1 MSCLLALLLVA
12 STFMGVFTVNVQAH
26 SIVVDGDPTDWLAD
40 SSGQS
45 ENTGMYY
52 STGEY
57 VWVDAMGDDIG
68 DGDYQYPTDPF
79 FLPGMVDIREFRVT
93 YDDSRIYFL
102 IKLGNITNAWNAPEG
117 FCSIL
122 ATIHIDQDRIPA
134 SGQEWAAQSM
144 DSKFDSSCWWEYV
157 IVLHGFGSWIM
168 DSGWNTVGWTGNG
181 MQVAGSVDNNCIE
194 VAVDYSVIGSFVGQT
209 WRFMVE
215 VGFEE
220 YANFREVQEMVGGWA
235 PGGGVP
241 TGDNDWVESDAFD
254 ACFYESTAGQ
264 VADWSDYDQSA
275 GTPTIFCNTGEGYAD
290 ISSTDIPFIR
300 EVSRPIQLTTDSH
313 YDRDQSFFI
322 SSDGTYWL
330 FFTRGRG
337 DPSAPGYNPDSD
349 FYDIYYL
356 KSTDEGASWI
366 EYSMPDFVN
375 DPYGQREV
383 AAFEDSGG
391 KIWVFFT
398 DAFYGDPYGT
408 PTHGIYYTTT
418 TDGGS
423 TWSSV
428 QQVPGITGVHI
439 DALEAF
445 GKIWVFY
452 EDGAIIYCV
461 SFDGT
466 SWSAPTQISESG
478 KHGGIPKAMLDNYGV
493 LNVVWCGWTEGG
505 IYRSTSTD
513 GVSWST
519 PQLIL
524 TSSYIACD
532 PVLVQDSDGTYW
544 LFWAPWDSATDSQW
558 LEAVYSPDGVTWSS
572 SIHVTSGG
580 YDGNYW
586 WDMWPEAYIT
596 SDGDM
601 LLFYTSEVASGS
613 YVKGDGN
620 IWMYKIDWDL
630 KNPHYEFIQ
639 NAINAANP
647 GDTIIVHEGTYAEQ
661 IIIDKELTIEGQGDT
676 TIIKPSAADSFTL
689 FSRKAGGSDNTAA
702 IVVVNANATIKN
714 LKIDGSEIGSV
725 PSGATMFV
733 GILYRGVNG
742 TIDSVT
748 IDGINIT
755 NGNAIYLSSM
765 GNNVNVEVKGCTIL
779 NFYKNGITANYEGL
793 TVNIHDN
800 NIIGSGPR
808 ADVAQNGIQIG
819 FGATGSVMKNTV
831 SNIAYTG
838 EDYEA
843 VGILFVD
850 SNGTAI
856 DNTVTNC
863 QAGIVAQAGWYPP
876 VTCNVII
883 ENNTIDA
890 TDLTG
895 LSYIVGTGAVTWD
908 DDAAIN
914 VTIKNNDLTGAG
926 YGEGVSIGSE
936 WATGTVNAII
946 KGNDISNWG
955 DGVWIGPTSNE
966 IKINF
971 NNIEGNVEY
980 GVYNGITVT
989 VDARFNWWGDASGP
1003 SGMGLGAGDAI
1014 SENVTYSPWLGYPYG
1029 TVPMTY
1035 HVDPTGKIQDAI
1047 NAASPGDTIKVHEG
1061 TYTEQLIINKSLTL
1075 IGDPMPKIVAPDT
1088 RATFTIPESSATF
1101 DPIIFAYGSLTGTE
1115 TISVTIEGFE
1125 IDGGNKA
1132 ASGYRFVGILY
1143 RNVKPGA
1150 ISNNVLHS
1158 LYPPSGKGSGP
1169 ETVGI
1174 LIYGD
1179 SEVEIY
1185 QNKIRDFSSSE

>member
-1 MSCLLALLLVA
+1 MKGKLLGILWILMFLMA
-12 STFMGVFTVNVQAH
+12 TVV
-26 SIVVDGDPTDWLAD
+26 
-40 SSGQS
+40 SG
-45 ENTGMYY
+45 
-52 STGEY
+52 
-57 VWVDAMGDDIG
+57 
-68 DGDYQYPTDPF
+68 
-79 FLPGMVDIREFRVT
+79 
-93 YDDSRIYFL
+93 
-102 IKLGNITNAWNAPEG
+102 
-117 FCSIL
+117 
-122 ATIHIDQDRIPA
+122 
-134 SGQEWAAQSM
+134 
-144 DSKFDSSCWWEYV
+144 
-157 IVLHGFGSWIM
+157 
-168 DSGWNTVGWTGNG
+168 
-181 MQVAGSVDNNCIE
+181 
-194 VAVDYSVIGSFVGQT
+194 
-209 WRFMVE
+209 
-215 VGFEE
+215 
-220 YANFREVQEMVGGWA
+220 
-235 PGGGVP
+235 
-241 TGDNDWVESDAFD
+241 
-254 ACFYESTAGQ
+254 
-264 VADWSDYDQSA
+264 
-275 GTPTIFCNTGEGYAD
+275 
-290 ISSTDIPFIR
+290 
-300 EVSRPIQLTTDSH
+300 
-313 YDRDQSFFI
+313 
-322 SSDGTYWL
+322 
-330 FFTRGRG
+330 
-337 DPSAPGYNPDSD
+337 
-349 FYDIYYL
+349 
-356 KSTDEGASWI
+356 
-366 EYSMPDFVN
+366 
-375 DPYGQREV
+375 
-383 AAFEDSGG
+383 
-391 KIWVFFT
+391 
-398 DAFYGDPYGT
+398 
-408 PTHGIYYTTT
+408 
-418 TDGGS
+418 
-423 TWSSV
+423 
-428 QQVPGITGVHI
+428 TGV
-439 DALEAF
+439 E
-445 GKIWVFY
+445 
-452 EDGAIIYCV
+452 
-461 SFDGT
+461 
-466 SWSAPTQISESG
+466 
-478 KHGGIPKAMLDNYGV
+478 
-493 LNVVWCGWTEGG
+493 
-505 IYRSTSTD
+505 
-513 GVSWST
+513 
-519 PQLIL
+519 L
-524 TSSYIACD
+524 TSS
-532 PVLVQDSDGTYW
+532 
-544 LFWAPWDSATDSQW
+544 
-558 LEAVYSPDGVTWSS
+558 SPAE
-572 SIHVTSGG
+572 IHVYPGQS
-580 YDGNYW
+580 
-586 WDMWPEAYIT
+586 
-596 SDGDM
+596 
-601 LLFYTSEVASGS
+601 
-613 YVKGDGN
+613 
-620 IWMYKIDWDL
+620 
-630 KNPHYEFIQ
+630 IQ
-639 NAINAANP
+639 EAINAANP

-748 IDGINIT
+748 VDNINISS
-755 NGNAIYLSSM
+755 GIGSNAIYLSSM
-765 GNNVNVEVKGCTIL
+765 NKEVNVEVKGCTIS

-808 ADVAQNGIQIG
+808 ADVAQNGIQVG

-1143 RNVKPGA
+1143 RNVKPGV

-1185 QNKIRDFSSSE
+1185 QNEIRDFSRVGIGASGDAGPNVDPVVIIQENTVFGNGLEPETDWWAENGIQVGYGASGEVIGNQVFNCTVNNPNWAASGIIIVDTHEVTVDSNYVEGCDVGINAVDFPSAYGHPWDYDILSNVLITRNVLVGNIWQIDVSNDARNVTITYNNIINAIEDGIDIWSYFGDVYPTDVKIHYNNIEGSGSYGIWASEELAAQPVDARFNWWGSATGPYHPTLNDYGEGDNVSDNVDFWNWLIIPYPPAIASPVPPVASFTYTPFTPIVNEYVTFDASGSYSIDGYITTYVWDFGDGNLTETSNPIIMHKFDSAGTYSVNLTVIDNLGATRSYVKDVIVYPPPPTNVKISPYESSVCIGQEFTINIVIENVSDLAGFELKLFWNTTLADLEDVDIFPPWSDYFLVKNETQEDIGDGRGMFWLALIMLPPSEPFNGTTVLATLTFNATNIGTSILDLDQVKLGDSLANPIPTNIVDGYIESHIAIPGDVDGNGHVDIYDLIIWAGAFGTFAGEPDFNPAADLNNDGVIDIYDGIIIAINYGA